1 MADGAYESWQE
12 AKGEG
17 KDIIWFGSDDSNR
30 QESEQL
36 QLGLN
41 KG

>member
-1 MADGAYESWQE
+1 MASGAYESWQE
-12 AKGEG
+12 ENGEG
-17 KDIIWFGSDDSNR
+17 TDIIWFGSDDSNG

-41 KG
+41 NG